1 MSTTNTQRELI
12 DFLWDWTK
20 PLGSW
25 SKLLVEIITNKQVA
39 LDHTERKRIFDYY
52 LQDIGFIHPTPLPT
66 LTITK
71 PSFTPPSKEVVL
83 TKLSEVKGVNKL
95 AENQVMEFSPNIT
108 VVYGNN
114 GVGKTGYSRILK
126 SQGYSFDNNID
137 ILSNVHENQ
146 TNQSA
151 RLDFISEGNP
161 FYINWQ
167 GGRPESDLNAISIFN
182 SDCVNISLSNNRQ
195 LLVTPKGFYLFTL
208 ITNELTELTNLLD
221 TQYVLYP
228 VTLQWK
234 DQLHEATP
242 QNIYINALAHDSDK
256 ELLNELSLF
265 TDEKL
270 TTLTNKEEELKS
282 LKKATLEAKLK
293 NINLILTELNTVIV
307 TIKHTQANLTKKDWE
322 DIISY
327 NATLKTLKAK
337 TQLGIAELAEIYG
350 LAQFDNE
357 MFSNFLKS
365 ADSYIKLLAKE
376 NYPNNTDDTC
386 VYCKQDLQNE
396 EAKKLIE
403 SYGKILNDTTETE
416 IAKYQKLKNEIVE
429 RVNLVTDTIIF
440 HQPTFGI
447 LEDSSIVQ
455 PQEIIDF
462 NAKVKLFKDYVA
474 NNTVDENLPFDI
486 NYLAIIQF
494 LELKQTEYNTSKYAL
509 IKVLAN
515 LTEIEKK
522 LKKEIAELKDRKLL
536 SNNKQEIITVITN
549 LLSRKMIDENRTQ
562 FNTSSLSHKTTQARE
577 ELVAQDFQQKFT
589 TELIGF
595 RKQHLGVNLDFFSQQ
610 GSSRIR
616 QNVASYD
623 INKVLSEGEQKTIAL
638 CEFLTE
644 LQLDS
649 IVATVVFDDPVN
661 SLDHLIIQDVAKRLV
676 DLSKQRQVV
685 VFTHNVIFFNAFFG
699 LQGHVLYRGNT
710 NFKFYE
716 VKSNSQKTG
725 ILSDGA
731 PINSLSTFRGKVSS
745 ICNNNIGDRNE
756 NEVAAEGYDYLRTSL
771 ELLVSKKIFQ
781 DVVDRYRPNL
791 KMTLFPAI
799 KGDKIEEHKAEID
812 TMFGRASGYIKAHSH
827 PEEQHSLPT
836 MNDLKAD
843 FERFKVI
850 ENDFKN

>member
-12 DFLWDWTK
+12 DFLWDWTE

-25 SKLLVEIITNKQVA
+25 SKLLVETITNKQVA
-39 LDHTERKRIFDYY
+39 LDHNERKRIFDYY
-52 LQDIGFIHPTPLPT
+52 LQDIGFVHPTPLPT

-95 AENQVMEFSPNIT
+95 AENQDMEFSPNIT

-151 RLDFISEGNP
+151 RLDFITEGNP

-167 GGRPESDLNAISIFN
+167 GGRPESDLNAVSVFN

-221 TQYVLYP
+221 TQYALYP

-242 QNIYINALAHDSDK
+242 QKTYIDALAHNSDK

-265 TDEKL
+265 TDEQQTAL
-270 TTLTNKEEELKS
+270 TKKEEELKN
-282 LKKATLEAKLK
+282 LNKGTLEAKLK
-293 NINLILTELNTVIV
+293 NINLILTELNSVIATV
-307 TIKHTQANLTKKDWE
+307 KHTQANLTKKDWE

-337 TQLGIAELAEIYG
+337 TQLGIAELAETYG
-350 LAQFDNE
+350 LEQFDNDV
-357 MFSNFLKS
+357 FSNFLKS

-376 NYPNNTDDTC
+376 NYPYNTDDTC

-396 EAKKLIE
+396 EAKKLVE
-403 SYGKILNDTTETE
+403 SYGKILNDTTEIE
-416 IAKYQKLKNEIVE
+416 IAKHQKLKNEIVE
-429 RVNLVTDTIIF
+429 RVNLVTDTITF
-440 HQPTFGI
+440 HQPTFGF

-462 NAKVKLFKDYVA
+462 NTKVKLFKDHVV
-474 NNTVDENLPFDI
+474 NNTVDANLPFDI
-486 NYLAIIQF
+486 NYLVVIQF
-494 LELKQTEYNTSKYAL
+494 LELKQTEYNTSKDAL

-515 LTEIEKK
+515 LTETETK

-536 SNNKQEIITVITN
+536 SDNKQGIITATTN
-549 LLSRKMIDENRTQ
+549 LLSRKIIDDNRTQ

-589 TELIGF
+589 TELTGF
-595 RKQHLGVNLDFFSQQ
+595 RKQHLGVSLGFFSQQ

-649 IVATVVFDDPVN
+649 SVAPVVFDDPVN
-661 SLDHLIIQDVAKRLV
+661 SLDHLIINDVAKRLV
-676 DLSKQRQVV
+676 DLSKERQVV
-685 VFTHNVIFFNAFFG
+685 VFTHNVIFYNAFFAH
-699 LQGHVLYRGNT
+699 QKNVLNSDVEFRYYNVST
-710 NFKFYE
+710 NG
-716 VKSNSQKTG
+716 VSTG
-725 ILSDGA
+725 ILSDGT
-731 PINSLSTFRGKVSS
+731 PINKLSTYKGKLNM
-745 ICNNNIGDRNE
+745 ICNNGIGDRNE
-756 NEVAAEGYDYLRTSL
+756 NEVAAEGYDYLRTGL
-771 ELLVSKKIFQ
+771 ELLVSNTIFQ
-781 DVVDRYRPNL
+781 EIVGRYRNNIM
-791 KMTLFPAI
+791 MTKFPAV
-799 KGDKIEEHKAEID
+799 KGDKIEIHKSEID

-827 PEEQHSLPT
+827 PEEQHALPI